1 MTRVRTS
8 EDTYIKDVYHR
19 AGAEFEFEP
28 TTEDGSLPHFLTD
41 LDADDQ
47 EEEPGPTPDAPPL
60 TKEDLRAKLA
70 MRGIKTAPQTGI
82 TRLLELLGQSEGAAP
97 ASPGPKADA
106 SAITGG

>member
-8 EDTYIKDVYHR
+8 EDTFIGGVYHR

-28 TTEDGSLPHFLTD
+28 TSEDGSLPFFLTD

-47 EEEPGPTPDAPPL
+47 EEGPPPAPGDPPL

-70 MRGIKTAPQTGI
+70 RLGVKTAPQTGNP
-82 TRLLELLGQSEGAAP
+82 RLLELLAQTQGEAP
-97 ASPGPKADA
+97 VGTAPDA
-106 SAITGG
+106 SAIIGG